1 MSHAFGP
8 YAGVPVVDGIR
19 RGMKKA
25 EGKPKGGFMPVISIK
40 QLLESGVHFGHQ
52 TKRWNPKMDKY
63 IFGKRN
69 GIYIIDLQKTVKKL
83 KEACEFIKGV
93 SEKGGTVLFVGTKIQ
108 AQEIINEEAKRCNM
122 YYVSHR
128 WLGGMLT
135 NYKTIRKS
143 IKRLEELEKMKEE
156 TFDKLTKKEVSML
169 TKEMDKLQKILGGIR
184 SMERLPSCL
193 YVVDIKNE
201 HTAVLEA
208 QKLEIPV
215 VGIAD
220 TNSDPD
226 EVEHVIP
233 GNDDAIKSI
242 RLITCLIS
250 ESVLE
255 GKRNVPAEVIE
266 GETPKEE
273 TAEVEI
279 PEAIKIEEEIEEVLN
294 KFEEEAVEQIA
305 AKKKTSTEGEL

>member
-1 MSHAFGP
+1 
-8 YAGVPVVDGIR
+8 
-19 RGMKKA
+19 
-25 EGKPKGGFMPVISIK
+25 MPVISIK